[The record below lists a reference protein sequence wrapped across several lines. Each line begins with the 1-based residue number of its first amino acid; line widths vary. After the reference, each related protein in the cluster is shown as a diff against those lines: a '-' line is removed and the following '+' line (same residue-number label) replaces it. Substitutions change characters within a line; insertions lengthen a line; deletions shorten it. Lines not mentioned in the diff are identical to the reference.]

1 MYQLTFNKNVINYKG
16 GGGGAFN
23 MMAAFLGSV
32 QNACHNLI
40 LNWTYLT
47 NQLKIYHL
55 LLSSHNM
62 LSP

>member
-16 GGGGAFN
+16 GGAFN
-23 MMAAFLGSV
+23 MMAAFLGSI
-32 QNACHNLI
+32 QDACHNLI
-40 LNWTYLT
+40 LNWT